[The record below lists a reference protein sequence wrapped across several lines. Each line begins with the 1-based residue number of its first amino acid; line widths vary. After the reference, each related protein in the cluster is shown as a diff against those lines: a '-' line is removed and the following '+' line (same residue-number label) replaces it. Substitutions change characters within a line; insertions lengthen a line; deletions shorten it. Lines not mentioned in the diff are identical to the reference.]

1 MTNVSTMIISEWET
15 LLRLVLALIFGGLIG
30 TEREAHGRAAGTR
43 TNILVCMGSAAIIL
57 AFQKL
62 YATMQPGAES
72 AIRMDPARAAAGI
85 ITGIGFLGAGTIIK
99 GRNFVLGLTTAA
111 SIWIVS
117 AIGITLGLGH
127 YLISTEVTA
136 LALLTL
142 MALEGLS
149 HRINPDR
156 YREIRI
162 EGEGGIGL
170 YERVRSKI
178 EALGLN
184 IKDYGIEIRSPD
196 GGTVVDFIVKFKG
209 QGLGVETVKT
219 LSKVAGVRKLSWG
232 QIEGSAD

>member
-1 MTNVSTMIISEWET
+1 MTDVGNMAIGEWET

-62 YATMQPGAES
+62 YATVPLGADS

-127 YLISTEVTA
+127 YLISTEVTV

-149 HRINPDR
+149 HRIRPDR

-162 EGEGGIGL
+162 EGDGGVEL

-184 IKDYGIEIRSPD
+184 VKDYGIKIRSPE

-209 QGLGVETVKT
+209 QGLGVETVKA
-219 LSKVAGVRKLSWG
+219 LSQVAGVRRLRWG

>member
-127 YLISTEVTA
+127 YLIST
-136 LALLTL
+136 
-142 MALEGLS
+142 
-149 HRINPDR
+149 
-156 YREIRI
+156 
-162 EGEGGIGL
+162 
-170 YERVRSKI
+170 
-178 EALGLN
+178 
-184 IKDYGIEIRSPD
+184 
-196 GGTVVDFIVKFKG
+196 
-209 QGLGVETVKT
+209 
-219 LSKVAGVRKLSWG
+219 
-232 QIEGSAD
+232 